1 MAEER
6 LQRRLAAILS
16 ADVVG
21 YSRLMGLDEAGTLSR
36 LNALRRELIDPTIA
50 AYSGRI
56 VKLMGDG
63 ALMEF
68 ASAVDAVTCAIEIQ
82 TLLRVRGGEEADPI
96 QFRIGINVGDIIIEG
111 DDILGDGVNVAARIE
126 GLAEPGGIS
135 ISEDAWRQ
143 VQAKVAASFVDG
155 GEQKLK
161 NIERPVRVYHIRSSP
176 SAPTGPVKA
185 APAAPRLSIVVLPFV
200 NLSRETSE
208 DYFAE
213 GITEDITTDLSRIP
227 ESFVIAR
234 NTAYTY
240 KGKTVDAR
248 TVAREL
254 NVRYVLEG
262 SVRRA
267 GNHVRTNAQ
276 LIDADSGAHLWAERF
291 DCDRADVMEVQD
303 EIVGRIAGALG
314 TQLIDAESRRSLKEH
329 PTDPDAVD
337 LSMRGWAVLH
347 RPPSRESL
355 ADARALFERALALDK
370 DAADAAIG
378 LAYTYARMVNSAF
391 SETVD
396 ADLAKG
402 NDLIAKA
409 STIAPERAA
418 VYWVRGLLLRQPGRL
433 EEAAA
438 AFEQAIALNPN
449 FAPAYGSLGDVMTWL
464 DQPEETIRLNERAI
478 RLSPRDP
485 QLANWQFDIGLAYW
499 VLGDEARAIQWM
511 LRARAS
517 NSQLPTVPIT
527 LCGIYA
533 LQGKL
538 DLARTEL
545 KLAQERAA
553 WLTSVARLRPLL
565 PLINPLVRERFEAI
579 YRGLALAGLPEE

>member
-6 LQRRLAAILS
+6 LLRRLAAILS

-21 YSRLMGLDEAGTLSR
+21 YSRLMGVDEAGTLAR
-36 LNALRRELIDPTIA
+36 LKALRRDLIDLTIA
-50 AYSGRI
+50 AHSGRI

-63 ALMEF
+63 ALVEF
-68 ASAVDAVTCAIEIQ
+68 ASAVDAVTCAVEIQ
-82 TLLRVRGGEEADPI
+82 RKLRERAGDEADPI
-96 QFRIGINVGDIIIEG
+96 QLRIGINVGDIIIEG
-111 DDILGDGVNVAARIE
+111 DDILGDGVNIAARIE
-126 GLAEPGGIS
+126 GIAEPGGIS

-143 VQAKVAASFVDG
+143 VQGKVAASFVDG

-161 NIERPVRVYHIRSSP
+161 NIARPVRVYRVKAGP
-176 SAPTGPVKA
+176 SAQAEPVKA
-185 APAAPRLSIVVLPFV
+185 APAAPRLSIVVLPFA
-200 NLSRETSE
+200 NLSGNASE
-208 DYFAE
+208 DYFAD
-213 GITEDITTDLSRIP
+213 GITEDITTDLSCIP

-234 NTAYTY
+234 NTAFSY
-240 KGKTVDAR
+240 KGKTIDAR
-248 TVAREL
+248 SVGREL

-276 LIDADSGAHLWAERF
+276 LIDAESGAHLWAERF
-291 DCDRADVMEVQD
+291 DCDRTDIMEVQD

-314 TQLIDAESRRSLKEH
+314 AQLIDAESRRSLKEH
-329 PTDPDAVD
+329 PTDPDAID
-337 LSMRGWAVLH
+337 LSMRGWAALH
-347 RPPSRESL
+347 RPPSQESL
-355 ADARALFERALALDK
+355 TDARALFERALVLDN

-378 LAYTYARMVNSAF
+378 LAYTYARMVNSGF
-391 SETVD
+391 SGTID

-402 NDLIAKA
+402 TDLIAKA
-409 STIAPERAA
+409 LALTPERAA
-418 VYWVRGLLLRQPGRL
+418 VHWIRGLLLRSPGRL

-438 AFEQAIALNPN
+438 AFEQAIALDRN

-485 QLANWQFDIGLAYW
+485 QLGNWQFDIGLAYW
-499 VLGDEARAIQWM
+499 VLNDEARAIQWM

-517 NSQLPTVPIT
+517 NAQLPTVPIT

-545 KLAQERAA
+545 KLARERAP
-553 WLTSVARLRPLL
+553 WLTSIARLRVLIPLFK
-565 PLINPLVRERFEAI
+565 PLARERFEGI
-579 YRGLALAGLPEE
+579 WRGLALAGLPEE